1 MELDALSLA
10 RWQFGFTA
18 FIHFIY
24 VPLTIGLGF
33 FIAIMK
39 TLYLK
44 SGDKRYDDL
53 SMFFMKLFAINFAI
67 GVATGLTME
76 FEFGTN
82 WSEYSKLVGDIF
94 GAPLALEGLTA
105 FFLESTFMG
114 IFLFGRNKVSEKVH
128 LLSAWM
134 VAIGGSLSALWIL
147 IANSWQQ
154 TPEGFRLVETP
165 QGIKAE
171 LTDFWAAVV
180 NHSSLIRF
188 LHTVDGA
195 FITAGFFVMGVSAFY
210 LIKKRH
216 TEMFK
221 LSLKLGLIFTT
232 FSALIQILFGDI
244 HGNEVAHYQ
253 PLKLAMVEGKW
264 ETEKCASLDLFGIID
279 QEKQESKM
287 LLKIPCL
294 LSILSYHDPN
304 AEVKGIKDLVKE
316 YQEKSKEYKELI
328 PILEKKMQEAENPEE
343 KRKIQ
348 DQLVLAKAKAHA
360 LNITFDDL
368 PSVPL
373 VFTSFH
379 LMVYLGFYFAF
390 VVLLG
395 WWLLKRGTL
404 YTNKDFLWLLLLSI
418 PLPFFANELGWMS
431 AEIGRQPWLVYG
443 ILQTKDGVSFVPA
456 SQVFFSVM
464 VFTFIYLSLLVV
476 YLFLM
481 AKAIGKGP
489 KVSSPQAQEPT
500 PNTEIE
506 GITTSF
512 SKVEKRL

>member
-33 FIAIMK
+33 LIAIMK

-44 SGDKRYDDL
+44 THNKQYDHL

-154 TPEGFRLVETP
+154 TPEGFKLVETP
-165 QGIKAE
+165 QGIKAV

-232 FSALIQILFGDI
+232 FAALLQIVFGDF
-244 HGNEVAHYQ
+244 HGYEVAHHQ

-264 ETEKCASLDLFGIID
+264 NTEKCASLDLFGIID
-279 QEKQESKM
+279 QEQQESKM

-316 YQEKSKEYKELI
+316 YQEKAKKIKSQI
-328 PILEKKMQEAENPEE
+328 PILEKKLEQTTDLKERQ
-343 KRKIQ
+343 KLI
-348 DQLVLAKAKAHA
+348 DQLTLAKVQAES
-360 LNITFDDL
+360 LNISFDDL
-368 PSVPL
+368 PPVAL

-379 LMVYLGFYFAF
+379 LMVYLGFYFAG
-390 VVLLG
+390 VVILG
-395 WWLLKRGTL
+395 WWLYKRGTL

-418 PLPFFANELGWMS
+418 PLPFLANELGWIS
-431 AEIGRQPWLVYG
+431 AEMGRQPWLVYG
-443 ILQTKDGVSFVPA
+443 VLKTGQGVSFVPA
-456 SQVFFSVM
+456 SQVFLSVI
-464 VFTFIYLSLLVV
+464 VFTIIYIALLVV
-476 YLFLM
+476 YLTIM
-481 AKAIGKGP
+481 AKAIAKGP
-489 KVSSPQAQEPT
+489 NTIDIDSPSTSVNGME
-500 PNTEIE
+500 N
-506 GITTSF
+506 ITTTF
-512 SKVEKRL
+512 SKINKRV